1 MKKALKSALPHFVLQ
16 DRGEVGVRVAGMN
29 DDGQPAVPGGGDMG
43 AENSRGNV
51 TRCLVVMIIESGFA
65 NAYAFRVPGQ
75 LNQTVLGDLGFFM
88 QVMRMRPNR
97 AKHVVIGLSEPAD
110 RTKSFRAC
118 RNGDHPPKP
127 SGAGA

>member
-1 MKKALKSALPHFVLQ
+1 M
-16 DRGEVGVRVAGMN
+16 
-29 DDGQPAVPGGGDMG
+29 
-43 AENSRGNV
+43 
-51 TRCLVVMIIESGFA
+51 
-65 NAYAFRVPGQ
+65 PGQ

-88 QVMRMRPNR
+88 RVMRMRPNR

-127 SGAGA
+127 SGAGAFDHGIALGAEIREIEVAMTINQHG